1 MNVRRMAPLRE
12 FEYMLAWSID
22 GQSSIPVLST
32 RLDLITV
39 LDIDR
44 DEKGRLALDVP
55 RIIASRVCHG
65 LQETPNGVHL
75 YLKSGSPLG
84 ESDRKYLV
92 LSSNRQ
98 RWHERIRNSDGS
110 FRSLPVA
117 FTPTGTRHQLAFTKA
132 REMLR
137 RGISLETSIDV

>member
-44 DEKGRLALDVP
+44 DREGKLPNVAH
-55 RIIASRVCHG
+55 IIASHFCHG

-75 YLKSGSPLG
+75 YLKSGCPLR

-98 RWHERIRNSDGS
+98 RWHERIRNADGS
-110 FRSLPVA
+110 FRPLPVA